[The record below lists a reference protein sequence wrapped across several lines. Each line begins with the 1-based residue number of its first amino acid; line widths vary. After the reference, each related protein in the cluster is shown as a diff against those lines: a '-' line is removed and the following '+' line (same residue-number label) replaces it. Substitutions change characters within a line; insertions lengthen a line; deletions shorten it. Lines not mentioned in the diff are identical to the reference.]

1 MPKNVICSVK
11 TNDCAASHNG
21 FCAALS
27 DTDFGGKKCPFYR
40 SGKDQAAVN
49 KKCLEQLRERG
60 RVDLIE
66 KYHINNI

>member
-1 MPKNVICSVK
+1 MPKNISCSMQ
-11 TNDCAASHNG
+11 TTDCAASHNG
-21 FCAALS
+21 FCTALS
-27 DTDFGGKKCPFYR
+27 SAAFGGKQCPFYR
-40 SGKDQAAVN
+40 SRKDQAAEN